1 MSPADVLLALVS
13 AEAVL
18 WADGDRLRFRA
29 PEGALDEA
37 LRGHATRVRGAL
49 IALVRAGAVL
59 PVARNGWDAEAIYE
73 VEERAGILQF
83 EGGMA
88 RSDAEREAERLVR
101 LAHAR
106 AFVERAALVV
116 DPPGGAVASSPARG
130 KARTDVPYGRWA
142 PPPGMGSAGG

>member
-13 AEAVL
+13 AGVVL
-18 WADGDRLRFRA
+18 WVEGDRLRFRA

-59 PVARNGWDAEAIYE
+59 PAARERWDADAVYD
-73 VEERAGILQF
+73 VEERSGILEF
-83 EGGMA
+83 EAGMV

-106 AFVERAALVV
+106 SFIERAALVV

-130 KARTDVPYGRWA
+130 KARTDCP
-142 PPPGMGSAGG
+142 